1 VTANHVVADGTTKM
15 IGAKHGLG
23 RLTVVWIIESPVVVA
38 GKGSVVTF
46 AVAAAPS
53 TMVRQLTM
61 ARNEAMGFVP
71 RRFSGTG
78 ALSSRTNP

>member
-1 VTANHVVADGTTKM
+1 MVPDGPTKM

-23 RLTVVWIIESPVVVA
+23 RLTVVWIFESPVVVA

-46 AVAAAPS
+46 VVAAAPS

-61 ARNEAMGFVP
+61 ARNAGMGFVP
-71 RRFSGTG
+71 LRFSGTG
-78 ALSSRTNP
+78 APSSNTNP